1 MARTDARLELRK
13 ARKATAALELNPLLV
28 VRYVAV
34 LQGTSLPPSLAC
46 SPGLVLPALLQGQS
60 TTPVLATS
68 TGLIHPGHLTA
79 EPAAPVATVSATVV
93 IEATL
98 ASTTQAALH
107 DIEAGYDINV
117 FRGPSHTSAGDWD
130 RAALVTT
137 AVASDWQRPALT
149 PATCRGD
156 WQEAGALMAVVV
168 DLSEQLPR
176 HHEPVRGMFDEA
188 LPLGTSHGHGFDSLP
203 PGHAVTRSLWVE
215 GAPVG
220 RWQVSGFRNP
230 PRQDKEWQADRWQE
244 ATPLGFTLGGQRW
257 QLGLQLHKGWL
268 SRWEEAMQPPWGTS
282 PPPKPPIKP
291 ERPDKRTKVLVFGRQ
306 RGDASLE
313 FVWYPDNTHVIPTRR
328 VYFVI
333 NSATIKRLSDGML
346 IPAESINVE
355 IDADAWAWQF
365 SAQLPLISLAEAV
378 DNEEV
383 EILINGHRW
392 VFKAERWSD
401 ASAFNEESA
410 TISGRSLTA
419 YLSSSYVVP
428 ASDTEAND
436 RTMAQLAEQQLPT
449 GWTLDWQAANWLVPG
464 NNWSFENETPITAI
478 QRLAEAAGAFV
489 LPDMANKAITVK
501 PRYPALPWQLA
512 STPPDVVI
520 PRSIMLTKG
529 RQRDRGKEVNGVWVS
544 SGGNVLGPCL
554 VKRQGSGADRLL
566 PAKLNP
572 LMVDTDGIRALGS
585 ALLAEAGA
593 RTDDDI
599 DIPLS
604 EDTGLLLPGLIAAT
618 PDGKGY
624 TRGLRIS
631 ASWSEQE
638 GLLVSQGLTIE
649 RPEV

>member
-1 MARTDARLELRK
+1 M
-13 ARKATAALELNPLLV
+13 
-28 VRYVAV
+28 
-34 LQGTSLPPSLAC
+34 
-46 SPGLVLPALLQGQS
+46 
-60 TTPVLATS
+60 
-68 TGLIHPGHLTA
+68 
-79 EPAAPVATVSATVV
+79 
-93 IEATL
+93 
-98 ASTTQAALH
+98 
-107 DIEAGYDINV
+107 
-117 FRGPSHTSAGDWD
+117 
-130 RAALVTT
+130 
-137 AVASDWQRPALT
+137 
-149 PATCRGD
+149 
-156 WQEAGALMAVVV
+156 
-168 DLSEQLPR
+168 
-176 HHEPVRGMFDEA
+176 
-188 LPLGTSHGHGFDSLP
+188 
-203 PGHAVTRSLWVE
+203 
-215 GAPVG
+215 
-220 RWQVSGFRNP
+220 
-230 PRQDKEWQADRWQE
+230 
-244 ATPLGFTLGGQRW
+244 
-257 QLGLQLHKGWL
+257 
-268 SRWEEAMQPPWGTS
+268 
-282 PPPKPPIKP
+282 
-291 ERPDKRTKVLVFGRQ
+291 
-306 RGDASLE
+306 
-313 FVWYPDNTHVIPTRR
+313 
-328 VYFVI
+328 
-333 NSATIKRLSDGML
+333 
-346 IPAESINVE
+346 
-355 IDADAWAWQF
+355 
-365 SAQLPLISLAEAV
+365 
-378 DNEEV
+378 
-383 EILINGHRW
+383 
-392 VFKAERWSD
+392 FKAERWSD

-566 PAKLNP
+566 PAQLNP
-572 LMVDTDGIRALGS
+572 LMVDTDGIRAFGS